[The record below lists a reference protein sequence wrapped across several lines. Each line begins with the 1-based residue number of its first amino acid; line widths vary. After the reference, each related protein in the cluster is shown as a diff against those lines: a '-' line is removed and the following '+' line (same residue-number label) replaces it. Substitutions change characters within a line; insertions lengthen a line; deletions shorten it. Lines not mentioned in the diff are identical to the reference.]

1 MTPQDR
7 RLLWRH
13 MRTPVLAFAALL
25 ALLGTNVLLGALLPF
40 GRVWIAECAVMTAM
54 VLVVL
59 LFSMEVLHEPPL
71 LRVFSILGFFW
82 LAIMFAMTCVDYFS
96 R

>member
-1 MTPQDR
+1 MTGEDK

-13 MRTPVLAFAALL
+13 MRTPVLAFL
-25 ALLGTNVLLGALLPF
+25 ALLFLLGLNVGLGALLPF
-40 GRVWIAECAVMTAM
+40 RQVWAVECAVTVCM

-59 LFSMEVLHEPPL
+59 LFSMEVLEEPPL
-71 LRVFSILGFFW
+71 LRVFSVLGFFW
-82 LAIMFAMTCVDYFS
+82 VAIMFAMTSVDYLS